1 MSTFLR
7 SIGDGLAQGFFMFWE
22 TLWALVL
29 GFTLSGAVQAFV
41 TRGQMERALGHPG
54 ARTLARAT
62 FLGMVSSSCSY
73 AATAM
78 AKSLFARGADLTA
91 ALVFMIA
98 STNLVIELGIVL
110 ALLIGWQFTASEL
123 AGGLLMIALF
133 GVASRLILPGRLVAA
148 ARQRLQSPVERS
160 VDAPH
165 DSAEPHASRHE
176 HRPDDAAAAP
186 SSAPVRSVAGWT
198 AAAGYAIADIT
209 MLRREMVIGFTVA
222 GLLAALVP
230 DALWAHIFVSGHGF
244 ASSLE
249 NVLVGPLIA
258 ILRVVCSIG
267 NVPLAAALWKGG
279 ISFGGVIAFLFADL
293 ITLPLLLI
301 YRRYYGGALT
311 LRILVGF
318 WLIMSL
324 SGLAV
329 EGIFGALNI
338 IPSTRPAQIAPQT
351 IALDYTSVLNVI
363 ALAGFAF
370 LYVLHRR
377 SRGGAGAGGH
387 ARDPVCGMQVEI
399 ANAPAE
405 RLRDGTVVYL
415 CSDHCAERFDRQ
427 RTADPPPATVPA
439 NRG

>member
-1 MSTFLR
+1 
-7 SIGDGLAQGFFMFWE
+7 MFWE

-29 GFTLSGAVQAFV
+29 GFVLSGAVQAFV
-41 TRGQMERALGHPG
+41 TRGQMERALGRPG
-54 ARTLARAT
+54 PRSMARAT

-78 AKSLFARGADLTA
+78 AKSLFAKGADLTA

-98 STNLVIELGIVL
+98 STNLVIELGVVL
-110 ALLIGWQFTASEL
+110 ALLIGWQFTASEFV
-123 AGGLLMIALF
+123 GGFLMIALF
-133 GVASRLILPGRLVAA
+133 GIVARFLLPTQLVAA
-148 ARQRLQSPVERS
+148 ARGHLSAATDTPTHGHHTAAESHASEHEHQL
-160 VDAPH
+160 
-165 DSAEPHASRHE
+165 AEP
-176 HRPDDAAAAP
+176 AP
-186 SSAPVRSVAGWT
+186 SGWRT
-198 AAAGYAIADIT
+198 RIRTREGWADAAGYAIADIT
-209 MLRREMVIGFTVA
+209 MLRREMLLGFTVA

-230 DALWAHIFVSGHGF
+230 DALWGHVFVSGHGV

-258 ILRVVCSIG
+258 ILSFVCSIG

-279 ISFGGVIAFLFADL
+279 ISFGGVVAFIFADL

-311 LRILVGF
+311 LRILAGF
-318 WLIMSL
+318 WLVMSV

-329 EGIFGALNI
+329 EGLFGALHL
-338 IPSTRPAQIAPQT
+338 IPSTRPTQLAPQSV
-351 IALDYTSVLNVI
+351 ALNYTTVLNAI
-363 ALAGFAF
+363 AVLAFTF

-377 SRGGAGAGGH
+377 RGRLGPAVH

-399 ANAPAE
+399 ANAPAH
-405 RLRDGTVVYL
+405 RTRDGTAVHF

-427 RTADPPPATVPA
+427 RAAERAAAGVPA
-439 NRG
+439 EHH

>member
-1 MSTFLR
+1 MSVLR
-7 SIGDGLAQGFFMFWE
+7 SVGDGLAQGFFMFWE

-29 GFTLSGAVQAFV
+29 GFTLSGTVQAFV

-133 GVASRLILPGRLVAA
+133 GVASRVILPGQLVAA
-148 ARQRLQSPVERS
+148 ARQRLQAPVERS
-160 VDAPH
+160 MDAPH
-165 DSAEPHASRHE
+165 DSAEAPAGRHE
-176 HRPDDAAAAP
+176 HRPSDAAAAP
-186 SSAPVRSVAGWT
+186 SSAPLRSVTGWS

-363 ALAGFAF
+363 AL
-370 LYVLHRR
+370 
-377 SRGGAGAGGH
+377 
-387 ARDPVCGMQVEI
+387 
-399 ANAPAE
+399 
-405 RLRDGTVVYL
+405 
-415 CSDHCAERFDRQ
+415 
-427 RTADPPPATVPA
+427 
-439 NRG
+439 